1 MGDKYNQNI
10 LYEIL
15 KEFIK
20 ILYKDIIGGCS
31 DSSAVKSTYWF
42 SRGSGFNFQHLLGAA
57 HNHL

>member
-10 LYEIL
+10 LYDIL

-42 SRGSGFNFQHLLGAA
+42 SRGPGFNF
-57 HNHL
+57 

>member
-42 SRGSGFNFQHLLGAA
+42 SRGSGFNFQHLPGAA